1 MELLLVEDDPDDVYF
16 FKRAYSSIANAP
28 ELKIFSDGHELLH
41 YLDSIATYDQVILL
55 DLNMPKMSGF
65 EVMEALKNEQVADK
79 LITVCYT
86 TSTHHSD
93 IRKAYQ
99 LGAKSYIT
107 KPGRL
112 SDLESLIKL
121 IKQYWFDNNCV
132 VQG

>member
-1 MELLLVEDDPDDVYF
+1 MELLLVEDDPDDIYF
-16 FKRAYSSIANAP
+16 FKRAYSSLVNAP
-28 ELKIFSDGHELLH
+28 DLKIFSDGHELLA
-41 YLDSIATYDQVILL
+41 YLNTKEAHNQVILL

-65 EVMEALKNEQVADK
+65 EVMEALKDEHIADN

-121 IKQYWFDNNCV
+121 IKQYWFDNNRV

>member
-16 FKRAYSSIANAP
+16 FERAYRSIDNAP
-28 ELKIFSDGHELLH
+28 ELKIFSDGHALLD
-41 YLDSIATYDQVILL
+41 YLNTCTTPNQVLLL
-55 DLNMPKMSGF
+55 DLNMPAMSGF
-65 EVMEALKNEQVADK
+65 EVMEALRAEHMIDN

-107 KPGRL
+107 KSGRL
-112 SDLESLIKL
+112 RDLESLIKL
-121 IKQYWFDNNCV
+121 IKQYWFDNNRV